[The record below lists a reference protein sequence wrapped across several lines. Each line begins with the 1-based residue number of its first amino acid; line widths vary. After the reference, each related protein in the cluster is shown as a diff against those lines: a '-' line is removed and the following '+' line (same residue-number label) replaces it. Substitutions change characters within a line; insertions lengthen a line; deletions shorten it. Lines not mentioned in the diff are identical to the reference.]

1 MKTYKTSLILIFLL
15 LGISPWAFSALPG
28 MSSKHLRLVK
38 DLMNNNLAYSQ
49 DATTTNIIEWE
60 EEIVDSLRQKKDY
73 RNMFLMRQMAVYAYS
88 LQAKISEALKKA
100 DAMMDEARLMKY
112 NIGISLS
119 YQALGDIYLNAG
131 MRPEAVEE
139 YEKAMKTLQ
148 ATPHAEKIQ
157 ERIFIQL
164 VPTLI
169 KLKRSGR
176 GKSILRAYE
185 RNLRKQMSQ
194 PFSSLC
200 LPCILLP
207 TQ

>member
-1 MKTYKTSLILIFLL
+1 MKAYKTNLILIFLL
-15 LGISPWAFSALPG
+15 LGISPWAFSASAE
-28 MSSKHLRLVK
+28 MSSKHFRLVK
-38 DLMNNNLAYSQ
+38 DLMDNNLAYSQ

-73 RNMFLMRQMAVYAYS
+73 RNMFLMKQMAVYAYS

-119 YQALGDIYLNAG
+119 YQALGDVYLNAG

-148 ATPHAEKIQ
+148 ATPHAEKI
-157 ERIFIQL
+157 
-164 VPTLI
+164 
-169 KLKRSGR
+169 
-176 GKSILRAYE
+176 
-185 RNLRKQMSQ
+185 
-194 PFSSLC
+194 
-200 LPCILLP
+200 
-207 TQ
+207 